1 MKRDRKQRK
10 HRRQKNKKHA
20 IKAKI
25 KADLDKELHDM
36 MEKAVH
42 PMPLGDDVM
51 GDDPGG
57 DTSSS
62 PRSQDGLVL
71 LALVSLS
78 FLRRINVD

>member
-1 MKRDRKQRK
+1 
-10 HRRQKNKKHA
+10 
-20 IKAKI
+20 
-25 KADLDKELHDM
+25 M
-36 MEKAVH
+36 MEEAVH
-42 PMPLGDDVM
+42 PVPMGDDVM

-62 PRSQDGLVL
+62 PRSQHGLVL